1 MKTTDARRLTQD
13 QLTDL
18 RRRGVQAVQN
28 GEPPAAVA
36 SVLGVAVSTVFG
48 WLAIYRSGGWDA
60 LNAGRRG
67 GRPPK
72 LDAAKLRW
80 LYDTVTMK
88 DPRQLKFD
96 FALWNSR
103 MIVALLQKQ
112 FGITISK
119 SSVCRLL
126 NQLGLSPQKP
136 LWRAYQKD
144 PERVEKWL
152 REEYPA
158 LRAQARRE
166 GARIFFA
173 DEAGVRSD
181 FHAGTT
187 WAPKGRTPV
196 VQTTGARFGLNIISA
211 VSAKGQMRFMIVKGT
226 VNANVFV
233 TFLKRLIHNADT
245 PIFLIVD
252 GHPSHR
258 SRKVSG
264 FVDSTEG
271 RLRLFFLPGY
281 SPELNPDEQVWND
294 LKNNGIGR
302 KVIAGP
308 DHLRKEVVSHLRRL
322 QRRPARIRSFFQ
334 TPETAYAA
342 A

>member
-1 MKTTDARRLTQD
+1 MKTTDARKLSWAE
-13 QLTDL
+13 LTDL
-18 RRRGVQAVQN
+18 RRRGVTAVQE
-28 GEPPAAVA
+28 GESPRAVA
-36 SVLGVAVSTVFG
+36 RVLGVAVSTVFG
-48 WLAIYRSGGWDA
+48 WLAMYRRGGWDA
-60 LNAGRRG
+60 LNARKRG

-72 LDAAKLRW
+72 LDAAKLKW
-80 LYDTVTMK
+80 LYDTITMN
-88 DPRQLKFD
+88 DPRQLQFK

-103 MIVALLQKQ
+103 MIMALIKRQ
-112 FGITISK
+112 FGIELSK

-144 PERVEKWL
+144 PEKVQKWL
-152 REEYPA
+152 NEEYPKI
-158 LRAQARRE
+158 RAEARRQK
-166 GARIFFA
+166 ARIFFA

-181 FHAGTT
+181 YHAGTT
-187 WAPKGRTPV
+187 WAPVGQTPV

-211 VSAKGQMRFMIVKGT
+211 VSARGQLRFMTVQGT
-226 VNANVFV
+226 VNADVFIE
-233 TFLKRLIHNADT
+233 FLRRLLHNADH

-258 SRKVSG
+258 AKRVSE
-264 FVDSTEG
+264 FVAATSG

-294 LKNNGIGR
+294 LKNNGLGR
-302 KVIAGP
+302 MVITGP
-308 DHLRKEVVSHLRRL
+308 DQLRKQVDSHLRSL
-322 QRRPARIRSFFQ
+322 QRRPERVRSFFQ
-334 TPETAYAA
+334 TPDTAYAA